1 MNKKVDL
8 NPHPNRT
15 QLVLIGWR
23 EQVSLPEFKIKSLKA
38 KIDTGAKTSAL
49 HADQIDIITIK
60 GKKIVKF
67 MFTSEDGE
75 QYVIKSPLI
84 DQRVI
89 KSSNGEKTLRPVVK
103 TTLKMGE
110 TIFEIEVTLINRD
123 MMGFKM
129 LIGRE
134 ALNGRFIIHPAKF
147 NLLKPKKDSSS

>member
-1 MNKKVDL
+1 MNKKVDQAQSTQK
-8 NPHPNRT
+8 T

-23 EQVSLPEFKIKSLKA
+23 EQVSLPDFKIKSLKA

-49 HADQIDIITIK
+49 HADQIDISTIK

-67 MFTSEDGE
+67 VFTSEDGE

-84 DQRVI
+84 DERVI
-89 KSSNGEKTLRPVVK
+89 KSSNGERTLRPVVK

-110 TIFEIEVTLINRD
+110 TVFEIEVTLINRD

-134 ALNGRFIIHPAKF
+134 ALNGRFIIHPAKY
-147 NLLKPKKDSSS
+147 NLLKPKKENVS